1 MDRERGAGRRG
12 RVVDWFE
19 TNSDLPHL
27 FAWISELVHVHGYAP
42 EDLVVIARA
51 ELDRRETAAFTAGW
65 AEAVSEELPRI
76 RREYERRVADA
87 YAQGQRDARG
97 VRRPHRRAGE
107 GEDGARVIPLPFAR
121 LLEPPAA
128 VIQAEERLRR
138 ERAQFDERG
147 RHPEPEPEPAPD
159 QVAEP
164 DPASDED
171 PDEHRDHGRHAQL
184 EHATALRDDDE
195 PPRPRTEEPEG
206 EAERPPEPEADV
218 LPTAQ
223 EPRTRRTTH
232 SVRKVV
238 RGKGGRPVVPPLGQV
253 PGQAGAA
260 TDRRTSEPGEPETR
274 GRRGRRLSERAR
286 ALEEELVDRAQE
298 PPPEPA
304 P

>member
-1 MDRERGAGRRG
+1 MDRERGDGRRG

-97 VRRPHRRAGE
+97 VRRPQRRVGE

-138 ERAQFDERG
+138 EREQFDERA
-147 RHPEPEPEPAPD
+147 RPPEPEQQTQPD
-159 QVAEP
+159 PEP
-164 DPASDED
+164 DPE
-171 PDEHRDHGRHAQL
+171 PGRDAQP

-195 PPRPRTEEPEG
+195 PPRPRTEEPET
-206 EAERPPEPEADV
+206 EAETVRAPEPEPGQDV
-218 LPTAQ
+218 LLTAQ
-223 EPRTRRTTH
+223 ELRTRRATH

-253 PGQAGAA
+253 PGQTGSAA
-260 TDRRTSEPGEPETR
+260 DRRTSEPGEPETR

>member
-1 MDRERGAGRRG
+1 MDRERGGSRRG
-12 RVVDWFE
+12 RVVDWFD

-97 VRRPHRRAGE
+97 VRRPQRRAGE

-121 LLEPPAA
+121 LLEPPAV
-128 VIQAEERLRR
+128 VIEAEERLRR
-138 ERAQFDERG
+138 EREQFDERG
-147 RHPEPEPEPAPD
+147 RPREPEQTTEPEPEPEPGPGPG
-159 QVAEP
+159 P
-164 DPASDED
+164 DPAPE
-171 PDEHRDHGRHAQL
+171 PGRDVQL
-184 EHATALRDDDE
+184 EHATAGRDDDD
-195 PPRPRTEEPEG
+195 PPRPRAEEPEA
-206 EAERPPEPEADV
+206 EAVRAPEPEPDV
-218 LPTAQ
+218 LFTAQ
-223 EPRTRRTTH
+223 ELRARRATR

-253 PGQAGAA
+253 PGQGGSAA
-260 TDRRTSEPGEPETR
+260 DRRTSEPGAPETR
-274 GRRGRRLSERAR
+274 GPRGRRLSERAR